1 MLYLF
6 SSTSRELYKRNVLD
20 GCCYP
25 EGHVLR
31 FRYSDNFVQDL
42 VKARPNRLLQEKGL
56 MIFADSE
63 AGNPHVAVSEP
74 TVPSDSAAEPLEF
87 RFYPI
92 REITIRNIHF
102 TADLLFVDAELGKF
116 VNYEISP
123 SNEELWNHSIKGLPD
138 HPRPGSQPGRVF
150 FIYWQDGPG
159 IQYSVVEHH
168 RQSAWRSVID
178 RVNESSLRDCITYQ
192 ISGFYYVGT
201 WRERLRFWLT
211 ERLAVAAR
219 TVRSDSRARKW
230 LADRITPAPSDIAD
244 SITPTYRFGNCVYPF
259 KTGRSVV
266 LKMLFYRKTEKDFK
280 NQTLQLAW
288 EKQIF
293 SSVSKEQ
300 FRIQSR
306 YNEEDVLLTCN
317 RMSDRALA
325 TLSFVQ
331 AENPDDQAWASQPSF
346 LVEVKPPRGYVAL
359 VLVIF
364 GAGLLLLNTSA
375 ADLQAYAGPYLSTI
389 TSFVKPWIAFWAIR
403 LVKPFG
409 TVLWIGATWMFFRKF
424 PLK

>member
-42 VKARPNRLLQEKGL
+42 VKENPNRLLREKGL
-56 MIFADSE
+56 MIFADSQSKNRQ
-63 AGNPHVAVSEP
+63 ATGSGP
-74 TVPSDSAAEPLEF
+74 TRPSDGTVEPSEF

-92 REITIRNIHF
+92 REVTIQNIHL
-102 TADLLFVDAELGKF
+102 TAGLLFVDAELGKF
-116 VNYEISP
+116 LNYEISP
-123 SNEELWNHSIKGLPD
+123 SNEGLWNDSIRALPEHPCPEPHSGKA
-138 HPRPGSQPGRVF
+138 F
-150 FIYWQDGPG
+150 FIYWKDGPG

-168 RQSAWRSVID
+168 KQSAWRSVID
-178 RVNESSLRDCITYQ
+178 RINESSLQDCITYQ
-192 ISGFYYVGT
+192 ISGFYYIGT
-201 WRERLRFWLT
+201 WGQRVRSWLT

-219 TVRSDSRARKW
+219 AVRSDSRAGKW
-230 LADRITPAPSDIAD
+230 LADRITPPSGEIPN
-244 SITPTYRFGNCVYPF
+244 SITATYRSGNCIYPF
-259 KTGRSVV
+259 KTGRSVL

-288 EKQIF
+288 DKQVF

-325 TLSFVQ
+325 TLKFVQ
-331 AENPDDQAWASQPSF
+331 ADNPDDQSWASQPSF
-346 LVEVKPPRGYVAL
+346 LVEVKPPTGYVAL

-375 ADLQAYAGPYLSTI
+375 ADLQAYAGPYLPTI
-389 TSFVKPWIAFWAIR
+389 TSFVKPWIAFWVIR
-403 LVKPFG
+403 LTKPLG
-409 TVLWIGATWMFFRKF
+409 TLLWIGATWLFFRKF

>member
-42 VKARPNRLLQEKGL
+42 VKEKPNRLLQEKGL

-63 AGNPHVAVSEP
+63 AKNPQIAIPGP
-74 TVPSDSAAEPLEF
+74 TEPSDSTTEKLEF

-123 SNEELWNHSIKGLPD
+123 SNEQLWDHSIKALPD
-138 HPRPGSQPGRVF
+138 HPCPGSQSGRAF

-159 IQYSVVEHH
+159 IQYSVIEHH

-178 RVNESSLRDCITYQ
+178 RINESSLRDCITYQ

-201 WRERLRFWLT
+201 WRERAQLWLT

-219 TVRSDSRARKW
+219 TVRSDSRARRW
-230 LADRITPAPSDIAD
+230 LADRITPAPSDIAN
-244 SITPTYRFGNCVYPF
+244 SITATYKSGTCIYPF

-288 EKQIF
+288 DKQIF

-359 VLVIF
+359 VLIIF

-375 ADLQAYAGPYLSTI
+375 ADLQAYAGPYLPTI
-389 TSFVKPWIAFWAIR
+389 TSFVKPWIAFWTIR
-403 LVKPFG
+403 MVKPLG
-409 TVLWIGATWMFFRKF
+409 TVLWIGATWLFFRKF